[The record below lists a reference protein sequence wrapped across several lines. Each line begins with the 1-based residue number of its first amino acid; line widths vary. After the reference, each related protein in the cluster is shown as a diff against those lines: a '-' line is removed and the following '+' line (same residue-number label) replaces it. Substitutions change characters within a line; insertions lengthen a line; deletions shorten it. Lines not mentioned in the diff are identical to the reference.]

1 MNGPSVNGP
10 TGQND
15 SETEAVWERS
25 WSLEEM
31 QNTSGSWSLAADAG
45 LLLFLQDFSQRMMAR
60 THEIEKQLDG
70 LICETKATDCCL
82 HNVFNDFLMLSNT
95 QFIENRVYDEEVEE
109 PVSKPEVGEKPEQ
122 EKTREQ
128 KEAELIPKVQE
139 AVNYGLRVLDLAF
152 EQLDIKAGN
161 SDSEDEEANERVE
174 PILEPKDLYI
184 DRPLP
189 YLIGSVPFMERD
201 DVGLGDLS
209 SEEESVDSDRIINS
223 EEEKDDED
231 FEEESEDQNEQKMT
245 NQKSIY
251 ISDEE
256 EDGSDLFGESEKE
269 EDDNEDEE
277 QENAKKKKTRPSF
290 ADELAA
296 RIKGEVPESKE
307 DEQAVPSAEVP
318 TKKDKRKKEMR
329 KAKPEVDEDDDYL
342 FGPPKLEDEDFSPFG
357 GKSGLFSGGKG
368 LFDDDEE
375 EGDLFGDAPKER
387 IKEENVIKP
396 AKAKE
401 PSVTKTGKKIP
412 VGGVSIL
419 PDEDLF
425 SSNSVVEEKEKK
437 EKTSKEKS
445 SLVVPKQVTTSGL
458 FDDEEEE
465 EEEEDDFFSGSN
477 SRPSNSAAGKTKR
490 ATDLFG
496 GGGGDDDDDDDVNY
510 LFQGQTGLTQSNLG
524 DSKASEA
531 EMNEGAKPEKKN
543 ILSSPEVCKSSP
555 KMTKKTQRSLFSDEE
570 DSQDLFSSNQ
580 NMHKN
585 LPKRASLPQNKPSV
599 VLFDDD
605 EEANLF
611 GSAPNKDVVKQSLE
625 AKPSRESKQ
634 PKPGLLFS
642 SDDEDQWKTSKP
654 SHVTNK
660 EKQVEKAETVT
671 TVAAA
676 PTANKAVKASLFDFD
691 EEDLFVV
698 TKEHS
703 QKSQKVSLLFEEEE
717 EGGFLF
723 GSKPQ
728 TNKSVPVTAPK
739 PAPSLPDQSPPKES
753 QKEALFE
760 SPTEKALL
768 SEEKVEVKKKPAG
781 ALALFGGIDVLKQ
794 QKAEKLEANGSSPE
808 KEPDDNDLYKE
819 APPPLEKETKSKTAN
834 ILSLFHDDDD
844 EEEFDQDPFHLANK
858 PIDREKPLEQKPCT
872 KSTGVFQDEELL
884 FSHKQQKDNDPD
896 VDLFAAAG
904 KPVAVKPSSGKA
916 SSASGLFGG
925 GGDGD
930 EEEEDLFG
938 PVKSKPPPV
947 AQKKAAVSKDSLD
960 ASSQKVKDKDLGNT
974 PEAEI
979 NKKPKAP
986 GPIKMKEPSSR
997 IGKLQVNLAIN
1008 PAKLLPGAA
1017 PRALGAESVMPG
1029 SPTEA
1034 TRSTTSPSGA
1044 ESSEEMGV
1052 NFDSPAQADTLH
1064 SVNKSR
1070 AKMTGKRRP
1079 PTRVARHSAIQQSDE
1094 MDKATQKEDRLAIQA
1109 SAAVGTKQPPAVEP
1123 ARVPAQKEN
1132 SNLVTEQLLTAER
1145 SLFEKT
1151 TDVAPA
1157 TKPKLPDLPSDLF
1170 GGGGD
1175 LFASSSVQKQAAAA
1189 IKTKERKSEGSVSK
1203 PSKVGEPACS
1213 VFGDPGGDDLF
1224 QSAKQKVPKKH
1235 KLVSGLEDDLFG
1247 SAKTV
1252 AVKKTS
1258 KVTAQKDSKPLT
1270 QNIFE
1275 DDIFATEASKPSV
1288 KTKAKEKS
1296 LDSNLFVDDVDIF
1309 ADLSVKPKEKKKK
1322 KVEAKSI
1329 FDEDMDDIFSSGNK
1343 TKTSKLKSKSSQ
1355 PVDEAPAGD
1364 SKATSVF
1371 DDPLNVLGSQ

>member
-1 MNGPSVNGP
+1 
-10 TGQND
+10 
-15 SETEAVWERS
+15 
-25 WSLEEM
+25 
-31 QNTSGSWSLAADAG
+31 

-245 NQKSIY
+245 NQKKK
-251 ISDEE
+251 ISLLCSCDEE

-307 DEQAVPSAEVP
+307 DEQAAVPSAEVP

-375 EGDLFGDAPKER
+375 EGDLFGDAPKEEKNYSNH
-387 IKEENVIKP
+387 KEK
-396 AKAKE
+396 

-419 PDEDLF
+419 PGNEDLF

-531 EMNEGAKPEKKN
+531 EMNEGAKPEKKVRIKLN
-543 ILSSPEVCKSSP
+543 LEAFSSTESAEHLDLVF
-555 KMTKKTQRSLFSDEE
+555 Q
-570 DSQDLFSSNQ
+570 QDLFSSNQ

-698 TKEHS
+698 TKEHRKKKKKKNLLTTECLS
-703 QKSQKVSLLFEEEE
+703 PSVGYQTVRTGGLVGLPVIVPKHSLQSGEERIPSLLFKI
-717 EGGFLF
+717 F
-723 GSKPQ
+723 Q
-728 TNKSVPVTAPK
+728 
-739 PAPSLPDQSPPKES
+739 
-753 QKEALFE
+753 

-794 QKAEKLEANGSSPE
+794 QKAEKVRDLLYTASKVLKNMLTFQRWMAKLCSFAKDVSSPSRTHLRSVISFILERLQDSGSSTQ
-808 KEPDDNDLYKE
+808 L
-819 APPPLEKETKSKTAN
+819 LQQF
-834 ILSLFHDDDD
+834 LQLF
-844 EEEFDQDPFHLANK
+844 N
-858 PIDREKPLEQKPCT
+858 KPLEQKPCT

-904 KPVAVKPSSGKA
+904 KPVGKT
-916 SSASGLFGG
+916 SRG

-1329 FDEDMDDIFSSGNK
+1329 FDEDMEDDIFSSGNK